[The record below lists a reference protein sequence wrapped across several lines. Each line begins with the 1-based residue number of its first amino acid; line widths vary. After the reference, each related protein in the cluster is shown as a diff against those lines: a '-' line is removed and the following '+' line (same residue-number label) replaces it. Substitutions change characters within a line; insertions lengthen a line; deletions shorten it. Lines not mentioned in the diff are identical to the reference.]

1 MFNVKNLALT
11 PVTVLLIDHSPMMR
25 VSVKQVL
32 ERIPITKLVIE
43 AEAIDQVEHRL
54 KKFGTPELITYH
66 LHFINDTVV
75 YQLRELKSAYPLTPL
90 IVFSGLSLSLTK
102 TFCLTVGAECYIQDS
117 STLDNVLS
125 VFTQFLNLSDRVAQS
140 WKPLRN
146 PLTKRQ
152 IQILSLMD
160 SGHGNLE
167 IADQLNLA
175 IGTVKTHLT
184 RINKILGSKSRMQAV
199 FLAKQKKF
207 FETSICI

>member
-11 PVTVLLIDHSPMMR
+11 SVTVLLIDHSPMMR

-43 AEAIDQVEHRL
+43 AEAVDQVEHRL
-54 KKFGTPELITYH
+54 KKFGTPKLITYH
-66 LHFINDTVV
+66 LHAINDMVV
-75 YQLRELKSAYPLTPL
+75 YKLRELKNAYPLAPL
-90 IVFSGLSLSLTK
+90 IVISGLPLSLIK
-102 TFCLTVGAECYIQDS
+102 SFCLTVGAECYIQDS
-117 STLDNVLS
+117 STLDNVFS
-125 VFTQFLNLSDRVAQS
+125 VFTQFLNLSDHVAQS

-184 RINKILGSKSRMQAV
+184 RINKILGSRSRMQAV
-199 FLAKQKKF
+199 FLAKQKK
-207 FETSICI
+207 IL